1 MVLWIMEN
9 KTKNRKQQHS
19 AVSEYPIYMTA
30 RALSVDLAVI
40 AKISFW
46 QQSHAQGVGL
56 QNYLAE
62 QAT

>member
-1 MVLWIMEN
+1 M
-9 KTKNRKQQHS
+9 
-19 AVSEYPIYMTA
+19 SEYPIYMAA

-62 QAT
+62 QATYFATLICFGSSPTA